1 MRDSFFHLS
10 TQNYYLAK
18 TQCCC
23 VSEDRRGQGNAEMQ
37 KHWLMEQSVRA
48 HISVSQVYHSNIGP
62 ICDVTNFLNSIKDII
77 VRYYNNNE
85 NIYNVPTITKA
96 WQKPMSTST
105 VQIMTSQ
112 DLLEAGILQTP
123 ICFFLI
129 SMCKAHKAKVKWCK
143 SL

>member
-1 MRDSFFHLS
+1 MHDSFFHLS

-37 KHWLMEQSVRA
+37 KRWLMEQSVRA

-62 ICDVTNFLNSIKDII
+62 ICDVTNFHNSSKDII

-105 VQIMTSQ
+105 VQTMTSQ
-112 DLLEAGILQTP
+112 DLLEAGILQTL
-123 ICFFLI
+123 ICFFFFNQYVQ
-129 SMCKAHKAKVKWCK
+129 STQSK
-143 SL
+143 SKMM